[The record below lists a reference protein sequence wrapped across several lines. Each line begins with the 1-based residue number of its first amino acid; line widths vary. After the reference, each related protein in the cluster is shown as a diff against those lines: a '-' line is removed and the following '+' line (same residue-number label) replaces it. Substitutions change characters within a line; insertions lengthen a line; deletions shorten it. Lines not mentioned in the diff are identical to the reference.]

1 MRAEWRWGAEK
12 HLDSFV
18 YILVVYFFSPL
29 VTGAIYEFNS
39 KTGARKWK
47 DSLTKCQN
55 GKSPAPRELLQEDL
69 SLRKG
74 PGHQGALTRKEM
86 V

>member
-18 YILVVYFFSPL
+18 YILVVYFFSPR

-47 DSLTKCQN
+47 EIGSLNHCLLFGTEL
-55 GKSPAPRELLQEDL
+55 PANQEQT
-69 SLRKG
+69 SHVVK
-74 PGHQGALTRKEM
+74 K
-86 V
+86 